1 MRNIN
6 NMWGPKSAER
16 LQFSAH
22 KPAREVW
29 SCFSINTDDE
39 STCYLTT
46 CSLSP
51 LLCLCVSAVFFA
63 NEKQHCC
70 PHTEHNSQFI
80 KRLTVWW
87 LQSYSKAMTQAA
99 LSRLDLIEF
108 YSTVAILCK
117 TSPLS
122 TGQQLT
128 QLNLHGTDAL
138 TSGLPINQFSLSNQ
152 CL

>member
-39 STCYLTT
+39 ST
-46 CSLSP
+46 LSDN
-51 LLCLCVSAVFFA
+51 LFAFSSTMFVSAVFFA

-80 KRLTVWW
+80 KRPTVWW

-108 YSTVAILCK
+108 YSTVAILCR

-122 TGQQLT
+122 TGSQLT
-128 QLNLHGTDAL
+128 GLNLLGTDVL
-138 TSGLPINQFSLSNQ
+138 NSGLPINRFE
-152 CL
+152 